1 MIPNFEIRYGKD
13 TILFIVM
20 RLTSILFLSALW
32 SYAQPVTVDLR
43 YMNALIHDVQ
53 SLHKCSKALDSAEWV
68 ISEGRKLL
76 VKAEEGI
83 EIITIKSAMQD
94 ILISTLR
101 AQIEVDKEI
110 HHEKERGLKV
120 VIRKLWLFVISE
132 GLIIA
137 LLLI

>member
-1 MIPNFEIRYGKD
+1 M
-13 TILFIVM
+13 V
-20 RLTSILFLSALW
+20 RLTVIFLLSAIW
-32 SYAQPVTVDLR
+32 AYAQPVTVDLR

-53 SLHKCSKALDSAEWV
+53 SLHKCSEALDSAEWV

-94 ILISTLR
+94 SLISTLR

-110 HHEKERGLKV
+110 HHEKEKGLKV